1 MGAALAQAPVLAVL
15 YRLLLLLL
23 PYGTVAV
30 AALAPVGVGLH
41 LVSTTAWTVAE
52 RAVLPRLLA

>member
-15 YRLLLLLL
+15 YRLLLLL